1 MSETTS
7 QGCSPDKT
15 STRAS
20 RTAWLAAAC
29 TVGVYQ
35 LSITLLNMTV
45 FPLFKPVF
53 LEARDV
59 GTLFTAAL
67 ALAL

>member
-15 STRAS
+15 GKRAS
-20 RTAWLAAAC
+20 RTVWLAAAGA
-29 TVGVYQ
+29 VGTYQ
-35 LSITLLNMTV
+35 LSITLLNMSV

-53 LEARDV
+53 LEARDI
-59 GTLFTAAL
+59 GTLFAAAL